1 MAFVGVF
8 EPLRDPTEFRSVW
21 MGFRGSG
28 VQAFRGSG
36 SGGSEVRLRLD
47 ISGRRAVRQGWRP
60 TSGIPNPRILQPLNL
75 LICRRCGENWVSRAD
90 LVVLPE
96 ASTFLAADAVRGE
109 MLYCDDED
117 RQAREELYYLRRA
130 ADLAP
135 YQKERLEAL
144 LDGELRR

>member
-1 MAFVGVF
+1 VCGRYGVASLYVF
-8 EPLRDPTEFRSVW
+8 
-21 MGFRGSG
+21 GSRAREIAAR
-28 VQAFRGSG
+28 VD
-36 SGGSEVRLRLD
+36 GSEPVSSLPFSDIDLAVHPRRGALEKALDRGGLQSELESLLR
-47 ISGRRAVRQGWRP
+47 
-60 TSGIPNPRILQPLNL
+60 
-75 LICRRCGENWVSRAD
+75 VSRAD

-109 MLYCDDED
+109 LLYCDDED

-135 YQKERLEAL
+135 YQRERLEAM